1 MTAGATIKLR
11 RDTTAAWEAANPV
24 LADGEPGLDTTTGL
38 VKYGNGTTAWN
49 SLPYPGGLD
58 PATTMSARGSDP
70 NNWNTMTQM
79 GVYLVNRDS
88 WAGTSNTPTDSLIFD
103 GLVQVENVDDVYISQ
118 VFYPAAVDVSDPI
131 IQWNRAYNGV
141 AWTAWYKIINNEE
154 VINGGAY

>member
-11 RDTTAAWEAANPV
+11 RDTTVAWAAANPV

-38 VKYGNGTTAWN
+38 VKYGNGATTWN
-49 SLPYPGGLD
+49 SLPYAGVD

-79 GVYLVNRDS
+79 GVYLVNRNS
-88 WAGTSNTPTDSLIFD
+88 WAGTSNAPTDSLVFD

-118 VFYPAAVDVSDPI
+118 VFYPAAVDVSDAI
-131 IQWNRAYNGV
+131 VQWNRSYNGAV
-141 AWTAWYKIINNEE
+141 WTAWYKIVNNEQ